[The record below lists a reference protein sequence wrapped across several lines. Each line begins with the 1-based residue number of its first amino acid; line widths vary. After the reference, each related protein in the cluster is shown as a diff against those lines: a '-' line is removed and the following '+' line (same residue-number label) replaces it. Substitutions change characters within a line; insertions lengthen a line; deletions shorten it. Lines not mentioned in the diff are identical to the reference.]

1 MAKEVLARV
10 QRSPEDAKELRPL
23 EKKEEKEEEK
33 EEKEPHGAN
42 SVIESINGDLDN
54 FLAMY
59 EDESDEEEEAK
70 PVDTAKPEQVESLVP
85 EFV

>member
-1 MAKEVLARV
+1 M
-10 QRSPEDAKELRPL
+10 
-23 EKKEEKEEEK
+23 
-33 EEKEPHGAN
+33 
-42 SVIESINGDLDN
+42 IESINGDLDN

-85 EFV
+85 EFVCALCKSGPSKDLFMYPCLICHLDDNAALRTRANEE